1 MQAMLDT
8 LLERARD
15 VNSYTRAR
23 VLQTWAFLAESR
35 AIPLGTYLAVSE
47 LAVGRLADK
56 ASGVRKAACQLLAT
70 LLQWQP
76 FGSVLSRE
84 RFAATLAEYQAKLPA
99 EVPSEQEQLF
109 DVAEEEK
116 EEDAAVAA
124 GTEEGQQTEEDVAG
138 AATQADTQAEE
149 PEMAETVEMAGNVE
163 SLRVLVASLTVAND
177 FAKLAADSLKH
188 IGNVRNPNPPNHH
201 PNNAHRHDEL
211 YDLAPGAFARRRCRL
226 RAWDGCGDAQA
237 GGNRSDAGWVGY

>member
-1 MQAMLDT
+1 MLDT

-35 AIPLGTYLAVSE
+35 AIPLGTYLVVSE
-47 LAVGRLADK
+47 LAVGRLQDK

-76 FGSVLSRE
+76 FGSVLSCE

-99 EVPSEQEQLF
+99 QVPSEQQQLF
-109 DVAEEEK
+109 DVAEEEEEK
-116 EEDAAVAA
+116 EEQAVVA
-124 GTEEGQQTEEDVAG
+124 GQPEEGQKTEEDVAG

-149 PEMAETVEMAGNVE
+149 PQPADTVEMAGNVE
-163 SLRVLVASLTVAND
+163 SLRVLVASLTVAHD
-177 FAKLAADSLKH
+177 FAKLAADSLKP
-188 IGNVRNPNPPNHH
+188 IGNVRNPKRPNHH
-201 PNNAHRHDEL
+201 PNNAH
-211 YDLAPGAFARRRCRL
+211 P
-226 RAWDGCGDAQA
+226 
-237 GGNRSDAGWVGY
+237 

>member
-1 MQAMLDT
+1 MLDT

-47 LAVGRLADK
+47 LAVGRLEDK

-109 DVAEEEK
+109 DVAEEQQKE
-116 EEDAAVAA
+116 EEDAAVA
-124 GTEEGQQTEEDVAG
+124 TQPEEGPETEEDVAG

-149 PEMAETVEMAGNVE
+149 PEAAETVEMAGNVE
-163 SLRVLVASLTVAND
+163 SLRVLVASLTVAHD
-177 FAKLAADSLKH
+177 FAKLAADSLKP
-188 IGNVRNPNPPNHH
+188 IGNVRNPNTPTHH
-201 PNNAHRHDEL
+201 PSKRSSLTWQQARPPDG
-211 YDLAPGAFARRRCRL
+211 AVRVWQRPGREGIGQTRVG
-226 RAWDGCGDAQA
+226 WGTDG
-237 GGNRSDAGWVGY
+237 VGMCSHM